1 MSSNSHVLI
10 PCAGTGTRIGGD
22 VPKQFQKLDQQAI
35 VLYSLNI
42 FLNMPEIKTVWVGL
56 SESIFLNQ
64 ELMQVFPK
72 HPKLRLCVTGG
83 ETRALTVLN
92 TLDYML
98 SQNTDAVFASDWVLV
113 HDAARP
119 GIQAKSVKELIGV
132 VSQSNQA
139 GGILALPIADTV
151 KKSSSD
157 TGLNRSVSTIDRTG
171 LWVAQTPQMFK
182 ISELRNSIH
191 LSLEQ
196 FLNVT
201 DEASAMENCGHSVM
215 LIEGDFQNFKVTYPK
230 DLKNMERLLN
240 KSLFK
245 IGQGYDVHRLVE
257 GRPLILGGVTVPY
270 EKGLLGHS
278 DADALLHAII
288 DALLGAAG
296 LGDIGQHFPDT
307 DPTYQGA
314 DSGLLL
320 QLAYS
325 KVLETGYELVNLDA
339 TIICQKPK
347 LMPYLSAMKD
357 RIASL
362 MAVNV
367 EQINIKAK
375 TNEGLGYLGEHQA
388 IETQTTVL
396 IAKNS
401 KSV

>member
-1 MSSNSHVLI
+1 MNSNFHVLI
-10 PCAGTGTRIGGD
+10 PCAGTGARIGGE
-22 VPKQFQKLDQQAI
+22 VPKQFQKLHQQAI
-35 VLYSLNI
+35 VLYSLNV

-56 SESIFLNQ
+56 SESISQNQ

-72 HPKLRLCVTGG
+72 HPKLRLCITGG
-83 ETRALTVLN
+83 KTRALTVLN
-92 TLDYML
+92 TLNHL
-98 SQNTDAVFASDWVLV
+98 LLQNTDEVLTSDWVLV

-119 GIQAKSVKELIGV
+119 GIQAKSVKQLIDT
-132 VSQSNQA
+132 VSQSDQA

-151 KKSSSD
+151 KKSSCDSA
-157 TGLNRSVSTIDRTG
+157 LSLSESTIDRTG

-182 ISELRNSIH
+182 INHLRDSIQQ
-191 LSLEQ
+191 SLEQ
-196 FLNVT
+196 SFEVT
-201 DEASAMENCGHSVM
+201 DEASAMENCGHSV
-215 LIEGDFQNFKVTYPK
+215 LLVEGDFQNFKVTYPK

-257 GRPLILGGVTVPY
+257 GRPLILGGITVPY

-307 DPTYQGA
+307 DSTYKGA
-314 DSGLLL
+314 DSGVLL
-320 QLAYS
+320 QHAYF
-325 KVLETGYELVNLDA
+325 KVIQSGYELVNLDA

-347 LMPYLSAMKD
+347 LMPYLDAMKE
-357 RIASL
+357 RIAHL
-362 MAVNV
+362 MEVNSQ
-367 EQINIKAK
+367 QINLKAK
-375 TNEGLGYLGEHQA
+375 TNEKLGYLGENQA

-396 IAKNS
+396 IAKIS
-401 KSV
+401 

>member
-1 MSSNSHVLI
+1 MSSNFHVLI

-22 VPKQFQKLDQQAI
+22 IPKQFQKLHHQEI

-56 SESIFLNQ
+56 SESIFQNQ
-64 ELMQVFPK
+64 ELIRVFPK

-92 TLDYML
+92 TLDYLM
-98 SQNTDAVFASDWVLV
+98 SQNTDAIFANDWVFV

-119 GIQAKSVKELIGV
+119 GIQAKFVKQLIDV
-132 VSQSNQA
+132 VSQSKQA

-157 TGLNRSVSTIDRTG
+157 TSLNQSESTIDRTG

-182 ISELRNSIH
+182 INDLRESIYT
-191 LSLEQ
+191 SLEQ
-196 FLNVT
+196 SFDVT
-201 DEASAMENCGHSVM
+201 DEASAMENCGHSVL

-230 DLKNMERLLN
+230 DLMNMERLLN

-245 IGQGYDVHRLVE
+245 IGQGYDVHRLVD
-257 GRPLILGGVTVPY
+257 GRPLILGGITVPY

-307 DPTYQGA
+307 DPTFQGA
-314 DSGLLL
+314 DSGVLL
-320 QLAYS
+320 QHAYA

-362 MAVNV
+362 IKVNA
-367 EQINIKAK
+367 EQINLKAK
-375 TNEGLGYLGEHQA
+375 TNEGLGYLGEYQA

-396 IAKNS
+396 IAKIS
-401 KSV
+401 

>member
-1 MSSNSHVLI
+1 MNSNFHVLI
-10 PCAGTGTRIGGD
+10 PCAGTGARIGGE
-22 VPKQFQKLDQQAI
+22 VPKQFHKLHQQAI

-56 SESIFLNQ
+56 SESIFHNQ
-64 ELMQVFPK
+64 ELIQVFPK

-83 ETRALTVLN
+83 KTRALTVLN
-92 TLDYML
+92 TLDHLLM
-98 SQNTDAVFASDWVLV
+98 QNTDVVLANDWVLV

-119 GIQAKSVKELIGV
+119 GIQANSVKQLIDS

-139 GGILALPIADTV
+139 GGILALPLADTL
-151 KKSSSD
+151 KKASTDNGLTLSD
-157 TGLNRSVSTIDRTG
+157 STIDRTG

-182 ISELRNSIH
+182 INDLRESIYK
-191 LSLEQ
+191 SLEKS
-196 FLNVT
+196 FDVT
-201 DEASAMENCGHSVM
+201 DEASAMENCGHSV
-215 LIEGDFQNFKVTYPK
+215 LLVEGDFQNFKVTYPK

-240 KSLFK
+240 KSLLK

-307 DPTYQGA
+307 DPTYHGA
-314 DSGLLL
+314 DSGVLL
-320 QLAYS
+320 QHTYI
-325 KVLETGYELVNLDA
+325 KVVQSGYVLVNLDA

-347 LMPYLSAMKD
+347 LMPYLDAMKE
-357 RIASL
+357 RIANL
-362 MAVNV
+362 MEVDSQ
-367 EQINIKAK
+367 QINLKAK

-388 IETQTTVL
+388 IETQATVL
-396 IAKNS
+396 IEKIS
-401 KSV
+401 

>member
-1 MSSNSHVLI
+1 
-10 PCAGTGTRIGGD
+10 
-22 VPKQFQKLDQQAI
+22 
-35 VLYSLNI
+35 
-42 FLNMPEIKTVWVGL
+42 MPEIKTVWVGL
-56 SESIFLNQ
+56 SESIFQNQ

-92 TLDYML
+92 TLNHL
-98 SQNTDAVFASDWVLV
+98 LLQNIDAVSPHDWVLV

-119 GIQAKSVKELIGV
+119 GIQSKSVKQLIDT

-139 GGILALPIADTV
+139 GGILALPVADTV
-151 KKSSSD
+151 KKSTSGNDLYLSE
-157 TGLNRSVSTIDRTG
+157 STIDRTG

-182 ISELRNSIH
+182 ISDLRESIH
-191 LSLEQ
+191 ISLEQ
-196 FLNVT
+196 SFDVT
-201 DEASAMENCGHSVM
+201 DEASAMENCGHSVL

-230 DLKNMERLLN
+230 DLINMERLLN
-240 KSLFK
+240 KNLFK

-257 GRPLILGGVTVPY
+257 GRPLILGGITVPH

-314 DSGLLL
+314 DSGVLL
-320 QLAYS
+320 QHAYT
-325 KVLETGYELVNLDA
+325 KVLQSGYELVNLDA

-347 LMPYLSAMKD
+347 LMPYLDAMKE
-357 RIASL
+357 RIANL
-362 MAVNV
+362 MDVKLQ
-367 EQINIKAK
+367 QINLKAK
-375 TNEGLGYLGEHQA
+375 TNEGLGYLGEYQA

-396 IAKNS
+396 IAKIS
-401 KSV
+401 